1 MSSQLLY
8 KTEQSSGGT
17 KLGDSV
23 QFLKGVG
30 PKKAKALNEEG
41 IRTVEDLLYFIPR
54 KYLDRSTITPINELS
69 VNSRAT
75 VLGQVEAYGMKY
87 GSRWRRKNRYQVI
100 IKDKTGVLTLIWFE
114 GIRYI
119 KGKFKEGDTVVAS
132 GMVKFYDG
140 LQIPHPEFEIISQK
154 GEELVHTGRVI
165 PIYPSTANLKKLHL
179 DSRGMRNI
187 LKPFL
192 DRYYVKETLPQN
204 MISFLN
210 LLPLDKALKNI
221 HFPDSVETADKAR
234 QRLAFDELFYLE
246 LMLGLRKKRRSQS
259 EKGILFNP
267 PGKLIR
273 GLLKQLS
280 FELTDAQKRV
290 LREIVND
297 MASPKRMNRLLQGDV
312 GSGKTIVALVAI
324 LLAVE
329 NYHQAAVMAPTEIL
343 AEQHYLTIH
352 NLLESLGVKT
362 VLLTGSV
369 SGTQRKDILK
379 EIENGQAKVIIGTH
393 ALIQEGVS
401 FYRLGLAVI
410 DEQHRFGV
418 MQRARLKAKGF
429 SPDVLVMTATPIPR
443 TLALTVYGDLDV
455 SVIDQMP
462 PGRKKIKTTLSDENS
477 SNHLYSF
484 LEEEFKK
491 GGQAYIV
498 YPLVEESEK
507 MDLKAATESFGH
519 LQNEIFPHRRMALLH
534 GRIKSESRE
543 KVMQDFRKGKFDVL
557 VCTTVIEVG
566 LDVPNATV
574 MVIEHAERFG
584 LSQLHQ
590 LRGRIGRG
598 PDQSYCFLKAEP
610 PLSDVSKK
618 RLEVLCSSNDG
629 FKIAEWDLKLRGPG
643 EFFGTRQ
650 HGLPELKIADITKDV
665 KLLYQAREWAFRI
678 IEEDPQLTKKENSGL
693 RNDFLRKYKERH
705 KLMDVG

>member
-1 MSSQLLY
+1 LPQSVTYNTGRSS
-8 KTEQSSGGT
+8 TGI
-17 KLGDSV
+17 KLEDSV
-23 QFLKGVG
+23 QYLKGVG
-30 PKKAKALNEEG
+30 PQRAKALNEEG
-41 IRTVEDLLYFIPR
+41 IRTVEDLLYHIPR
-54 KYLDRSTITPINELS
+54 RYLDRSKITPINQLS

-75 VLGQVEAYGMKY
+75 VLGTVEAYGIKR
-87 GSRWRRKNRYQVI
+87 GRKTRFQVI
-100 IKDKTGVLTLIWFE
+100 IRDQNSFLTLIWFE
-114 GIRYI
+114 GIRYV
-119 KGKFKEGDTVVAS
+119 KNRFKEGDTVVAS
-132 GMVKFYDG
+132 GDVRFYDG
-140 LQIPHPEFEIISQK
+140 LQIPHPEFEIISKK

-165 PIYPSTANLKKLHL
+165 PIYPSTAKLKKLHL

-192 DRYYVKETLPQN
+192 DKCYIKETLPRG
-204 MISFLN
+204 MISSLS
-210 LLPLDKALKNI
+210 LLPLGQALKNI
-221 HFPDSVETADKAR
+221 HFPQSFEMAEKAR

-246 LMLGLRKKRRSQS
+246 LMLALRKKRHTQI
-259 EKGILFNP
+259 EKGIRFKP

-273 GLLKQLS
+273 GLLKQLH
-280 FELTDAQKRV
+280 FELTPAQKKV

-297 MASPKRMNRLLQGDV
+297 MTPSKQMNRLLQGDV

-329 NYHQAAVMAPTEIL
+329 NDYQAAVMAPTEIL
-343 AEQHYLTIH
+343 AEQHYLNIH
-352 NLLESLGVKT
+352 SLLESLKVKP
-362 VLLTGSV
+362 VLLTGSIT
-369 SGTQRKDILK
+369 GNERKGILK
-379 EIENGQAKVIIGTH
+379 KIENGESRVIIGTH
-393 ALIQEGVS
+393 ALIQEGLS
-401 FYRLGLAVI
+401 FHGLGLAVI

-418 MQRARLKAKGF
+418 MQRARLKQKGF

-462 PGRKKIKTTLSDENS
+462 PGRKKIQTTLLDENS
-477 SNHLYSF
+477 SEELYNF

-491 GGQAYIV
+491 GHQAYIV

-507 MDLKAATESFGH
+507 LDLKAATESFEH
-519 LQNEIFPHRRMALLH
+519 IQKEVFPHRRVALLH
-534 GRIKSESRE
+534 GRIKSDLRE
-543 KVMQDFRKGKFDVL
+543 KLMQDFRNKKFDIL

-566 LDVPNATV
+566 LDIPNATV

-598 PDQSYCFLKAEP
+598 SDQSFCFLKAAP
-610 PLSDVSKK
+610 PISDEAKK
-618 RLEVLCSSNDG
+618 RLEALCRSNDG
-629 FKIAEWDLKLRGPG
+629 FKIAEWDLRLRGPG

-650 HGLPELKIADITKDV
+650 HGLPELKIADIINDV
-665 KLLYQAREWAFRI
+665 KLLYQAREWAFRVI
-678 IEEDPQLTKKENSGL
+678 GDDPHLKKKENSGL
-693 RNDFLRKYKERH
+693 RSNFLRKYKERQ